1 MLKSCIHPEQRIL
14 ALIQGAFHPM
24 THIYTQ
30 SDVRRVISYAR
41 LWGIRVLPEFDSPGH
56 TKSWGKGKIQ
66 SPNETLLIKN
76 NSLIQMVSA
85 P

>member
-1 MLKSCIHPEQRIL
+1 MLKSCIHPEQRLL

-30 SDVRRVISYAR
+30 SDVRRVISHAR

-56 TKSWGKGKIQ
+56 TMSWGKGNIYSKTPVL
-66 SPNETLLIKN
+66 SK
-76 NSLIQMVSA
+76 
-85 P
+85 